1 MESITISG
9 IKDTEEFKKNKLMAW
24 DYINGNGSFNIDDFE
39 PAQYKYFDKL
49 LQLYGR
55 LKDEK
60 ITKEQAMSEDKKNYA
75 ELENYVDERL
85 AYIQDRLLIA
95 QNIKSANEDLTKI
108 EKSDDITV
116 MFNYMSE
123 AIGKMIDDESFAS
136 RQKKKIK
143 SMKCEVEDLKND

>member
-9 IKDTEEFKKNKLMAW
+9 LKDTDEFKLNKSMAW
-24 DYINGNGSFNIDDFE
+24 DYINGNGNFDIDDFE

-49 LQLYGR
+49 LQLYGK

-60 ITKEQAMSEDKKNYA
+60 ITKEQAISEDKKNYT

-85 AYIQDRLLIA
+85 SYIQDRLLIA
-95 QNIKSANEDLTKI
+95 QNIKSAYSDLTRV
-108 EKSDDITV
+108 EKSDDITE
-116 MFNYMSE
+116 MFNCMAD
-123 AIGKMIDDESFAS
+123 AIGKMIGDESFAP

-143 SMKCEVEDLKND
+143 RRTL

>member
-24 DYINGNGSFNIDDFE
+24 DYINGNGSFDIDDFE

-60 ITKEQAMSEDKKNYA
+60 ITKERAMSEDKKIMPNW
-75 ELENYVDERL
+75 
-85 AYIQDRLLIA
+85 
-95 QNIKSANEDLTKI
+95 KP
-108 EKSDDITV
+108 
-116 MFNYMSE
+116 M
-123 AIGKMIDDESFAS
+123 
-136 RQKKKIK
+136 
-143 SMKCEVEDLKND
+143 

>member
-1 MESITISG
+1 MESVTISG
-9 IKDTEEFKKNKLMAW
+9 LKDTDEFKLNKSMAW

-49 LQLYGR
+49 LQLYSR

-60 ITKEQAMSEDKKNYA
+60 ITKEQAKAEDEKNYA
-75 ELENYVDERL
+75 ELETYVDERL

-95 QNIKSANEDLTKI
+95 QNIKSAYDDLTKI
-108 EKSDDITV
+108 EKSDDITEI
-116 MFNYMSE
+116 FNCMAD

-136 RQKKKIK
+136 RQKKKI
-143 SMKCEVEDLKND
+143 EGEIL

>member
-9 IKDTEEFKKNKLMAW
+9 LKETDEFKLNKSKAW

-60 ITKEQAMSEDKKNYA
+60 ITKEQAISEDEKNYA

-85 AYIQDRLLIA
+85 EYIQDRLLIA
-95 QNIKSANEDLTKI
+95 QNIKSAHEDLTKI
-108 EKSDDITV
+108 EKSDNAEDIAV
-116 MFNYMSE
+116 LACE
-123 AIGKMIDDESFAS
+123 VIGIMTGDASFTQ
-136 RQKKKIK
+136 RQKKK
-143 SMKCEVEDLKND
+143 LKGERHE